1 MGGFSRPT
9 QKQKKKNELSK
20 FSSES
25 EVHGMDRFTEDMK
38 LWLFDV
44 AHGNLDDEKILK
56 GFIKYY
62 VLHGQAIGNV
72 QDDIT
77 FHTMYG
83 IQGSER
89 QLWTYKEFLWI
100 LCNRY

>member
-72 QDDIT
+72 QDYIT

-83 IQGSER
+83 IQGVR
-89 QLWTYKEFLWI
+89 KAIMDIQRVLMDI
-100 LCNRY
+100 VQ

>member
-83 IQGSER
+83 IQGVR
-89 QLWTYKEFLWI
+89 KAIMDIQRVLMDI
-100 LCNRY
+100 VQ